1 MLKLT
6 TLRGVII
13 AVAALALVAG
23 CTGGGHAKP
32 DPASSLGPFAPN
44 APPTGAPVTLTQIQG
59 AKGDKI
65 PLGDGLSIVVPAGS
79 KAQKVASKVA
89 GSDVTVY
96 GMPDASA
103 AGFPVLQVSW
113 GANAT
118 TGAVESSWAH
128 EHSAKM
134 NPKLNP
140 AVSHYSRSSATWP
153 GAKVAVV
160 ATSTEEVPTTTGTLV
175 TDALALWVQ
184 TPSGRVAMMLVGAPK
199 GQLDGSTALNALRS
213 LTIG

>member
-1 MLKLT
+1 M
-6 TLRGVII
+6 
-13 AVAALALVAG
+13 
-23 CTGGGHAKP
+23 
-32 DPASSLGPFAPN
+32 
-44 APPTGAPVTLTQIQG
+44 
-59 AKGDKI
+59 
-65 PLGDGLSIVVPAGS
+65 
-79 KAQKVASKVA
+79 ASKVA
-89 GSDVTVY
+89 GYDVTVY

-113 GANAT
+113 GAKAT

-140 AVSHYSRSSATWP
+140 AVSNYVRSSATWP
-153 GAKVAVV
+153 GAKAAVV
-160 ATSTEEVPTTTGTLV
+160 ATWTEDVPTATGTLA
-175 TDALALWVQ
+175 TDVLALWVQ
-184 TPSGRVAMMLVGAPK
+184 TTSGTVALLLAVAPK